1 MTGPVSGRIS
11 HITNRLQPFQ
21 PNIYTSQLR
30 NTIVTVSPFE
40 VALVAVMERV
50 VQQCEHNGVMIAQ
63 NNALLRKAVRKEV
76 AGPASLPEG
85 VVLPITSLAQLHA
98 VDPWRPSS
106 RSHKP

>member
-1 MTGPVSGRIS
+1 M
-11 HITNRLQPFQ
+11 
-21 PNIYTSQLR
+21 
-30 NTIVTVSPFE
+30 
-40 VALVAVMERV
+40 AVMERV

-98 VDPWRPSS
+98 VEAIIQEPQAIKQMVRYE
-106 RSHKP
+106 SHHTNF